1 MTTPNNDNHT
11 NSRPRRLLANVER
24 LHNLMDEEGISAIV
38 ARSGKNF
45 TYLAG
50 FAYPG
55 TLARHLEFPDSPREV
70 MLVWPRTGDPV
81 MVLNSYAAPLA
92 RRDSWLRNIEV
103 VDDYAESPYERA
115 ADVLRK
121 LGLDGETIGFE
132 KSYVSALRWEEI
144 QSLLPKAR
152 IVDSTEL
159 MDRVRWIKTPGE
171 VAALQAGAKLL
182 DEVYLEVLPNVQPGD
197 TERLVHSRIIESC
210 LRRGANWAHG
220 ILNSSRNT
228 VAYGGEGDFV
238 FQPGDIIRNDYV
250 SYLDG
255 YPGHQS
261 RSVCVGPPS
270 DEQKRTYRVVRDIYR
285 ATIER
290 CRPGVP
296 TRDIYHFAN
305 DRFQNAGF
313 QGNVSLAGHGVGAW
327 WHQQEPYMVPS
338 SNRVLEKGMVVA
350 LEPHIG
356 YWHLQDMVL
365 ITEDSPKLLSP
376 LISTD
381 EMLVAG

>member
-1 MTTPNNDNHT
+1 MANAHGKII
-11 NSRPRRLLANVER
+11 ANVER
-24 LHNLMDEEGISAIV
+24 LHRLMDEEGVSAVV

-70 MLVWPRTGDPV
+70 LLVWPRHGEPV
-81 MVLNSYAAPLA
+81 LVLNTYAAPLA
-92 RRDSWLRNIEV
+92 RRDSWLERIEV
-103 VDDYAESPYERA
+103 YDDYAESPYQRA
-115 ADVLRK
+115 ADVLTG
-121 LGLDGETIGFE
+121 LGLDGETVGFE
-132 KSYVSALRWEEI
+132 KSYVSANRWEEI
-144 QSLLPKAR
+144 AGVLPRAR
-152 IVDSTEL
+152 IVDCTEL
-159 MDRVRWIKTPGE
+159 MDRVRWIKTTEE
-171 VAALQAGAKLL
+171 VAALEAGARLL
-182 DEVYLEVLPNVQPGD
+182 DEAYLEVLPTVRPGD

-228 VAYGGEGDFV
+228 VAYGGESDMAFE
-238 FQPGDIIRNDYV
+238 PGDIIRNDYV

-261 RSVCVGPPS
+261 RSVCVGKPS
-270 DEQKRTYRVVRDIYR
+270 DEQRRIYQVTLDIYR
-285 ATIER
+285 ATIEK
-290 CRPGVP
+290 CLPGAR
-296 TRDIYHFAN
+296 TSDIYHFAN
-305 DRFQNAGF
+305 DRFHDAGF

-338 SNRVLEKGMVVA
+338 SNRVLEEGMVVA

-365 ITEDSPKLLSP
+365 VTPDGPRLLSP

-381 EMLVAG
+381 EMMVAG

>member
-1 MTTPNNDNHT
+1 MANAHGKII
-11 NSRPRRLLANVER
+11 ANVKR
-24 LHNLMDEEGISAIV
+24 LHRLMDEEGVSAVV

-70 MLVWPRTGDPV
+70 LLVWPRHGDPV
-81 MVLNSYAAPLA
+81 LVLNTYAAPLA
-92 RRDSWLRNIEV
+92 RRDSWLERVEV
-103 VDDYAESPYERA
+103 YDDYAESPYQRA
-115 ADVLRK
+115 VDVLGR
-121 LGLDGETIGFE
+121 LGLSGETIGFE
-132 KSYVSALRWEEI
+132 KSYVSANRWEEI
-144 QSLLPKAR
+144 HALLPNAR
-152 IVDSTEL
+152 IVDSTDL
-159 MDRVRWIKTPGE
+159 MDRVRWIKTPEE
-171 VAALQAGAKLL
+171 VAALEAGAKLL
-182 DEVYLEVLPNVQPGD
+182 DEAYLEVLPTVRPGD

-210 LRRGANWAHG
+210 IRRGANWAHG

-228 VAYGGEGDFV
+228 VAYGGEGDITFEA
-238 FQPGDIIRNDYV
+238 GDIIRNDYV
-250 SYLDG
+250 SYLNG

-261 RSVCVGPPS
+261 RSVCVGTPS
-270 DEQKRTYRVVRDIYR
+270 DEQKRVYQVTLDIYR
-285 ATIER
+285 GTIER
-290 CRPGVP
+290 CVPGAR
-296 TRDIYHFAN
+296 TSEIYHYAN
-305 DRFQNAGF
+305 DRFHDAGF

-338 SNRVLEKGMVVA
+338 SDRVLEEGMVVA

-365 ITEDSPKLLSP
+365 VTSNGPRLLSP

-381 EMLVAG
+381 EMICAG

>member
-1 MTTPNNDNHT
+1 MANPHGKII
-11 NSRPRRLLANVER
+11 ANVDR
-24 LHNLMDEEGISAIV
+24 LHRLMDEEGVSAIV

-70 MLVWPRTGDPV
+70 LLVWPRTGEPV

-92 RRDSWLRNIEV
+92 RRDSWLERIEIY
-103 VDDYAESPYERA
+103 DDYAESPYQRA
-115 ADVLRK
+115 ADILDQ
-121 LGLDGETIGFE
+121 LGLDRETIGFE
-132 KSYVSALRWEEI
+132 KSYVSAQRWEEI
-144 QSLLPKAR
+144 ASLLPNAR
-152 IVDSTEL
+152 IVDSTDL
-159 MDRVRWIKTPGE
+159 MDRVRWIKTPEE
-171 VAALQAGAKLL
+171 VAALEAGARLL
-182 DEVYLEVLPNVQPGD
+182 DEAYLEVLPAVRPGD
-197 TERLVHSRIIESC
+197 TERLVHSRIMESC

-228 VAYGGEGDFV
+228 VAYGGESDMA
-238 FQPGDIIRNDYV
+238 FQAGDIIRNDYV

-261 RSVCVGPPS
+261 RTVCVGPPT
-270 DEQKRTYRVVRDIYR
+270 DDQVRTYEATLDIYR
-285 ATIER
+285 ATIDQ
-290 CRPGVP
+290 CLPGAR
-296 TRDIYHFAN
+296 TSDIYHFAN
-305 DRFQNAGF
+305 DRFHAAGF

-338 SNRVLEKGMVVA
+338 STRVLEEGMVVA

-365 ITEDSPKLLSP
+365 VTANGPRLLSP
-376 LISTD
+376 LINTD
-381 EMLVAG
+381 EMIIAS

>member
-1 MTTPNNDNHT
+1 MANAHG
-11 NSRPRRLLANVER
+11 RIIANVER
-24 LHNLMDEEGISAIV
+24 LHRLMDEEGFSAIV

-45 TYLAG
+45 TYLSG

-70 MLVWPRTGDPV
+70 LLVWPRHEEPV

-92 RRDSWLRNIEV
+92 KRDSWLDRIEV
-103 VDDYAESPYERA
+103 YDDYAESPYQRA
-115 ADVLRK
+115 ADVLGQ
-121 LGLDGETIGFE
+121 LGLGGETVGFE
-132 KSYVSALRWEEI
+132 KSYVSADRWVEI
-144 QSLLPKAR
+144 TALLPRAR
-152 IVDSTEL
+152 VVDSTEL

-171 VAALQAGAKLL
+171 VNALEAGARLL
-182 DEVYLEVLPNVQPGD
+182 DEVYLEVLPTVRPGD

-228 VAYGGEGDFV
+228 VSYGGESDMAFEA
-238 FQPGDIIRNDYV
+238 GDIIRDDYV
-250 SYLDG
+250 SYLNG

-261 RSVCVGPPS
+261 RSVCVGTPS
-270 DEQKRTYRVVRDIYR
+270 DEQKKLYQTTLDIYR

-290 CRPGVP
+290 CVPGAK
-296 TRDIYHFAN
+296 TSDIYHFAN
-305 DRFQNAGF
+305 DRFHEAGF
-313 QGNVSLAGHGVGAW
+313 QGNVALAGHGVGAW

-338 SNRVLEKGMVVA
+338 STRVLEEGMVVA

-365 ITEDSPKLLSP
+365 VTPDGPRLLSP
-376 LISTD
+376 LINTD
-381 EMLVAG
+381 EMMIAG

>member
-1 MTTPNNDNHT
+1 MANAHGKII
-11 NSRPRRLLANVER
+11 ANVDR
-24 LHNLMDEEGISAIV
+24 LHRLMDDEGLSAVI

-70 MLVWPRTGDPV
+70 LLVWPRNGEPV

-92 RRDSWLRNIEV
+92 LRDSWLEKIEIY
-103 VDDYAESPYERA
+103 DDYAESPYERA
-115 ADVLRK
+115 AQALRD
-121 LGLDGETIGFE
+121 LGLAGETIGVE
-132 KSYVSALRWEEI
+132 KSYVNANRWEEI
-144 QSLLPKAR
+144 LGLLPEAR
-152 IVDSTEL
+152 IVDSTDL
-159 MDRVRWIKTPGE
+159 MDRVRWIKTTEE
-171 VAALQAGAKLL
+171 VKALEAGARLL
-182 DEVYLEVLPNVQPGD
+182 DEAYLEVLPTVRPGD

-220 ILNSSRNT
+220 ILNSSRNA
-228 VAYGGEGDFV
+228 VAYGGESDMA
-238 FQPGDIIRNDYV
+238 FQAGDIIRNDYV
-250 SYLDG
+250 SYLNG

-261 RSVCVGPPS
+261 RTVVVGPPT
-270 DEQKRTYRVVRDIYR
+270 DEQKNTYRVTRDIYR
-285 ATIER
+285 ATIDR
-290 CRPGVP
+290 CRPGAKAS
-296 TRDIYHFAN
+296 DIYHFAN
-305 DRFQNAGF
+305 DSFHQAGF

-338 SNRVLEKGMVVA
+338 SDRVLEKGMVVA

-365 ITEDSPKLLSP
+365 VTDDGPRLLSP
-376 LISTD
+376 LINTD

>member
-1 MTTPNNDNHT
+1 MANAHGKII
-11 NSRPRRLLANVER
+11 ANVER
-24 LHNLMDEEGISAIV
+24 LHRLMDEEGVSAVV

-70 MLVWPRTGDPV
+70 LLVWPRHGAPV
-81 MVLNSYAAPLA
+81 MVLNTYAAPLA
-92 RRDSWLRNIEV
+92 RRDSWLELIEV
-103 VDDYAESPYERA
+103 YDDYAESPYQRA
-115 ADVLRK
+115 ADVLMG
-121 LGLDGETIGFE
+121 LGLAGETIGFE
-132 KSYVSALRWEEI
+132 KSYVSADRWEEI
-144 QSLLPKAR
+144 NGLLPRAR
-152 IVDSTEL
+152 IFDSTDL
-159 MDRVRWIKTPGE
+159 MDRVRWIKTPEE
-171 VAALQAGAKLL
+171 VEALEAGAQLL
-182 DEVYLEVLPNVQPGD
+182 DEAYLEVLPTVRPGD

-228 VAYGGEGDFV
+228 VSYGGESDVAFEAGDV
-238 FQPGDIIRNDYV
+238 IRNDYV
-250 SYLDG
+250 SYLNG

-261 RSVCVGPPS
+261 RSVCVGTPS
-270 DEQKRTYRVVRDIYR
+270 DEQKRVYQVTLDIYR
-285 ATIER
+285 GTIER
-290 CRPGVP
+290 CVPGAR
-296 TRDIYHFAN
+296 TAEIYHYAN
-305 DRFQNAGF
+305 DRFHEAGF

-338 SNRVLEKGMVVA
+338 SERVLEEGMVVA

-365 ITEDSPKLLSP
+365 VTSDGPRLLSP
-376 LISTD
+376 LINTD
-381 EMLVAG
+381 EMMIAG

>member
-1 MTTPNNDNHT
+1 MANAHGKII
-11 NSRPRRLLANVER
+11 ANVER
-24 LHNLMDEEGISAIV
+24 LHRLMDEEGVSAVV

-70 MLVWPRTGDPV
+70 LLVWPRHGAPV
-81 MVLNSYAAPLA
+81 MVLNTYAAPLA
-92 RRDSWLRNIEV
+92 RRDSWLEQIEV
-103 VDDYAESPYERA
+103 YDDYAESPYQRA
-115 ADVLRK
+115 ADVLK
-121 LGLDGETIGFE
+121 GLGLAEGTIGFE
-132 KSYVSALRWEEI
+132 KSYVSANRWEEI
-144 QSLLPKAR
+144 NALLPRAQ
-152 IVDSTEL
+152 IVDSTDM
-159 MDRVRWIKTPGE
+159 MDRVRWIKTSEE
-171 VAALQAGAKLL
+171 VEALEAGAQLL
-182 DEVYLEVLPNVQPGD
+182 DEAYLEVLPSVRPGD

-228 VAYGGEGDFV
+228 VSYGGESDVAFEA
-238 FQPGDIIRNDYV
+238 GDIIRNDYV
-250 SYLDG
+250 SYLNG

-261 RSVCVGPPS
+261 RSVCVGTPS
-270 DEQKRTYRVVRDIYR
+270 DEQKRVYQVTLDIYR
-285 ATIER
+285 GTIER
-290 CRPGVP
+290 CVPGAR
-296 TRDIYHFAN
+296 TAEIYHYAN
-305 DRFQNAGF
+305 DRFHEAGF

-338 SNRVLEKGMVVA
+338 SERVLEEGMVVA

-365 ITEDSPKLLSP
+365 VTSDGPRLLSP
-376 LISTD
+376 LINTD
-381 EMLVAG
+381 EMMIAG

>member
-1 MTTPNNDNHT
+1 MANAHGKII
-11 NSRPRRLLANVER
+11 ANVER
-24 LHNLMDEEGISAIV
+24 LHRLMDEEGVSAVV

-70 MLVWPRTGDPV
+70 LLVWPRHGEPV
-81 MVLNSYAAPLA
+81 MVLNTYAAPLA
-92 RRDSWLRNIEV
+92 RRDSWLERVEV
-103 VDDYAESPYERA
+103 YDDYAESPYQRA
-115 ADVLRK
+115 TDVLTG
-121 LGLDGETIGFE
+121 LGLAEETIGFE
-132 KSYVSALRWEEI
+132 KSYVSANRWEEI
-144 QSLLPKAR
+144 NDVLPKAR
-152 IVDSTEL
+152 VVDCTEM
-159 MDRVRWIKTPGE
+159 MDRVRWIKTPEE
-171 VAALQAGAKLL
+171 VAALEAGAMLL
-182 DEVYLEVLPNVQPGD
+182 DEAYLEALPSVRPGD

-228 VAYGGEGDFV
+228 VAYGGESDVAFE
-238 FQPGDIIRNDYV
+238 PGDIIRNDYV
-250 SYLDG
+250 SYLNG

-261 RSVCVGPPS
+261 RSVCVGQPS
-270 DEQKRTYRVVRDIYR
+270 DEQRSVYRVTRDIYR
-285 ATIER
+285 ATIEQ
-290 CRPGVP
+290 CLPGAR
-296 TRDIYHFAN
+296 TSDIYHFAN
-305 DRFQNAGF
+305 DRFHDAGF

-338 SNRVLEKGMVVA
+338 SNRVLEEGMVVA

-365 ITEDSPKLLSP
+365 VTPDGPRLLSP
-376 LISTD
+376 LINTD
-381 EMLVAG
+381 EMMVAG